1 MGIATGEV
9 SNDFPTSMVL
19 DDQIFGMSVIAQHR
33 LESRREILTS
43 DRVEDNARVLFHLL
57 NHAWSSGPGGYGWA
71 EGWHH
76 QGDGVLRS
84 DGRVAVEINQWKHH
98 TGGGNLSNFFVETLI
113 CPSRTTTTTT
123 TTTMR

>member
-9 SNDFPTSMVL
+9 LNNFPTSMVL

-57 NHAWSSGPGGYGWA
+57 NCGLLDQEIMGRLRDGAIRAMRYSAAMGEQLWRLIDGNIAQMGGLEAYSFD
-71 EGWHH
+71 E
-76 QGDGVLRS
+76 
-84 DGRVAVEINQWKHH
+84 
-98 TGGGNLSNFFVETLI
+98 
-113 CPSRTTTTTT
+113 
-123 TTTMR
+123 